1 MAVKDKFHAA
11 KKAFHDR
18 VMELAVKY
26 KCIEEAIPFTPE
38 ASIDQYIFMVIGRD
52 ATHGEQL
59 ELTRLQVASNM
70 EYFFLDPCSDNVANM
85 TDLLNAYQKDY
96 IHFYAQ
102 QALEQDDAVKTQ

>member
-11 KKAFHDR
+11 KKAFHDK

-26 KCIEEAIPFTPE
+26 KCIEEAIPFTPD
-38 ASIDQYIFMVIGRD
+38 AVIDGYFFAVINRD
-52 ATHGEQL
+52 GNNGEHL
-59 ELTRLQVASNM
+59 ELTRLQVAYNM

-102 QALEQDDAVKTQ
+102 QALEQNDAVKTQ